1 MVKVLIKKL
10 DPTVELPAYKTLG
23 ASGMDLIAFIKD
35 PIKIKPKTS
44 YLVPTGI
51 SVAFSQEYEIQIR
64 PRSGLAAK
72 KNISILNTP
81 GTIDSDYR
89 GEIKVILFNHS
100 NENFTI
106 NNGDRIAQM
115 VLTPIIKMEL
125 EETNNLPEINKGG
138 EWFRLNRKMKVDL
151 NKSQI
156 ERFSR
161 QLVLKNIGANGQKK
175 ILSTKILVVGVGGLG
190 CPAAESLVRAGIG
203 TIGLIDNDIVNLS
216 NIHRQSLFNSKDIK
230 KSKVSVAAKKLKE
243 INPNTKIKTYKS
255 RLTKNN
261 IENIIK
267 NYEII
272 IDGSDNFKTKFLIND
287 YCIKLKKKLITGAI
301 SKFDGHVFTFDFRDK
316 KTASLKSFYQ
326 ENEISDDIFNCEF
339 DGVLGTTASIVGT
352 TQANEALKMIMNI
365 GQSLKNQILII
376 DLLNLNFRK
385 VKFKKK

>member
-1 MVKVLIKKL
+1 M
-10 DPTVELPAYKTLG
+10 
-23 ASGMDLIAFIKD
+23 
-35 PIKIKPKTS
+35 KI
-44 YLVPTGI
+44 
-51 SVAFSQEYEIQIR
+51 
-64 PRSGLAAK
+64 
-72 KNISILNTP
+72 
-81 GTIDSDYR
+81 
-89 GEIKVILFNHS
+89 
-100 NENFTI
+100 
-106 NNGDRIAQM
+106 
-115 VLTPIIKMEL
+115 
-125 EETNNLPEINKGG
+125 
-138 EWFRLNRKMKVDL
+138 DL

-255 RLTKNN
+255 RLTKKN

-287 YCIKLKKKLITGAI
+287 YCIKLKKRLITGAI

-326 ENEISDDIFNCEF
+326 EKKISDNIFNCEF

-385 VKFKKK
+385 VKFKKIT

>member
-1 MVKVLIKKL
+1 MK
-10 DPTVELPAYKTLG
+10 
-23 ASGMDLIAFIKD
+23 
-35 PIKIKPKTS
+35 
-44 YLVPTGI
+44 
-51 SVAFSQEYEIQIR
+51 
-64 PRSGLAAK
+64 
-72 KNISILNTP
+72 
-81 GTIDSDYR
+81 
-89 GEIKVILFNHS
+89 
-100 NENFTI
+100 
-106 NNGDRIAQM
+106 
-115 VLTPIIKMEL
+115 
-125 EETNNLPEINKGG
+125 NNLS
-138 EWFRLNRKMKVDL
+138 
-151 NKSQI
+151 KSQI

-175 ILSTKILVVGVGGLG
+175 ILSSKILIVGIGGLG

-203 TIGLIDNDIVNLS
+203 TIGLMDDDKVNLS
-216 NIHRQSLFNSKDIK
+216 NIHRQSLFSSRDIK
-230 KSKVSVAAKKLKE
+230 KLKVSVAAKKLKE

-255 RLTKNN
+255 KLTKNN
-261 IENIIK
+261 IK
-267 NYEII
+267 NLLKDYEII

-326 ENEISDDIFNCEF
+326 EKEISDDIFNCEF